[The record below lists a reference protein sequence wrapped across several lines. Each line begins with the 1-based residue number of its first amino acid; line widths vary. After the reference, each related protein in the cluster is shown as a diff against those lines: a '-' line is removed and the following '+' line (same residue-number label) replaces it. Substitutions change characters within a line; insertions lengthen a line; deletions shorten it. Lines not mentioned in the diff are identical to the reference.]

1 MPTSRKNARFTRKM
15 NDISRHDSSTPS
27 RCCGVHLI
35 TISKFIGIIALMC
48 AIFLRGPLTR
58 LYLVNTLFNEGRIVE
73 NFRNMHERSFP
84 FADIRRSNPA
94 SVAAF
99 VEESGDLPKTFVWN
113 GTTFDLEKWMDD
125 HWTTGIVVL
134 KRVDTTTAKVVYESY
149 RRGNTKDS
157 KCVSWSMCKSFVS
170 TAIGIASDKGMLS
183 VEHTVTD
190 YVPEL
195 KDTGYENVRIK
206 DILQMSSGVAFDEDY
221 FNPFSDINLM
231 GYTLAFGW
239 SMDSFVA
246 GLKREQEPGTFNHYV
261 SIDTQVLS
269 MVLQGASGKS
279 LSQFLETHVW
289 SKVGFESDANI
300 LMDNANDRRELAF
313 GILSVTTRDYAR
325 FGWLWLNGGR
335 SPVNGEQVVSEEWVR
350 DATTAD
356 GAHLMPGPGNSMS
369 DYPSFGYGYQ
379 WWLLPEPGAP
389 TVLSKDFMAIGV
401 YNQFIYVSPE
411 HNVVI
416 ARNSAYPFYD
426 TEQSPTSHENYGELQ
441 AAAAFRAI
449 ASHVASR

>member
-1 MPTSRKNARFTRKM
+1 
-15 NDISRHDSSTPS
+15 
-27 RCCGVHLI
+27 
-35 TISKFIGIIALMC
+35 MC